1 MSNAVALIPARSG
14 SKRIPGKN
22 FKPFNGLPMVAY
34 SIRAAKSSGLFR
46 RIIVSTDSDEIAA
59 VAEAH
64 GAECPFRRP
73 PELANDTAST
83 AAVVL
88 HGLDW
93 LEGQEDLPE
102 MVCCLYATAP
112 FVQAGDLQAGF
123 ELMRS
128 TGCGSAF
135 TVTNFDAP
143 IFRAFT
149 LTEAGTLAMIW
160 PDYEMSRS
168 QELPEALHD
177 AGQFYWLDVAR
188 FRQEPRIFRGDSRP
202 VILPRWRVQDID
214 TPEDWQRAELLHRL
228 LLDQG
233 LLR

>member
-1 MSNAVALIPARSG
+1 MSDAIALIPARGG

-22 FKPFNGLPMVAY
+22 IKSFNGLPMIAH
-34 SIRAAKSSGLFR
+34 SIKAARSSGLFR
-46 RIIVSTDSDEIAA
+46 RIIVSTESDEIAG

-64 GAECPFRRP
+64 GAECPYRRP

-93 LEGQEDLPE
+93 LEAEGELPGI
-102 MVCCLYATAP
+102 VCCLYATAP
-112 FVQAGDLQAGF
+112 FVQAEDLRTGF
-123 ELMRS
+123 DLMRS
-128 TGCGSAF
+128 SGCGSAF
-135 TVTNFDAP
+135 TVTTFDAP
-143 IFRAFT
+143 IFRAFK
-149 LTEAGTLAMIW
+149 LTEEGALAMIW
-160 PDYEMSRS
+160 PDYEMARS

-188 FRQEPRIFRGDSRP
+188 FRQEPRIFRPDSRP
-202 VILPRWRVQDID
+202 VLLPRWRVQDID